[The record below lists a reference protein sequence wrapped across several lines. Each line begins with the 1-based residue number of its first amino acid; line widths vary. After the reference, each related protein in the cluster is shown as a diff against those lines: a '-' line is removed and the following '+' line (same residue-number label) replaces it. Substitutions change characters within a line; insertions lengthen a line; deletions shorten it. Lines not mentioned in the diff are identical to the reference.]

1 MKRLRR
7 TIAVALALLW
17 LATPAVS
24 LAKGWEAVKP
34 ERTAGNHVV
43 SESELEI
50 LAGGG
55 LIYVTT
61 SKSINIKIFTILGSR
76 IADDTLSA
84 GTYQFAVPTHGVYIV
99 KAGDLTC
106 KVAV

>member
-1 MKRLRR
+1 MKKLRH
-7 TIAVALALLW
+7 ILAMTLL
-17 LATPAVS
+17 LASISFPLVS
-24 LAKGWEAVKP
+24 SAKGWESVKP
-34 ERTAGNHVV
+34 EKTAGHHVI
-43 SESELEI
+43 SEPELEI

-61 SKSINIKIFTILGSR
+61 SKNVNIKIFSILGSR
-76 IADDTLSA
+76 ISDENLSA
-84 GTYQFAVPTHGVYIV
+84 GTYQFAVPTHGVYII